1 MTVSRGGVG
10 FDSEQET
17 QFSSKPARASDVRNG
32 FRHGRLRDRQNG
44 WQGWTLCLRRW
55 FMDVLVLVVLMLVVS
70 KTKQPAPGL
79 DRGGLLQCDD
89 LWLVGLVILL

>member
-17 QFSSKPARASDVRNG
+17 QVSSKPASASDVRNG
-32 FRHGRLRDRQNG
+32 FRHGRRRDRQNG
-44 WQGWTLCLRRW
+44 WQGWALCLRRW
-55 FMDVLVLVVLMLVVS
+55 FMDVLVLVVL

-79 DRGGLLQCDD
+79 DRGGLLQ
-89 LWLVGLVILL
+89 L